1 MEKTQRNGIVCMT
14 EICEDITEMW
24 PKVFTA
30 SSDYWPPRYA
40 YIQEDIKTRPE
51 TFWSHPFMVSWKRY
65 LGTYHGIKHMY
76 LSRKSRKTIS
86 RFGFLCLKLSI
97 SAKERNQ
104 TKKGSSELASSDHLA
119 KCILMYGFSTAITFP
134 FPAFCK
140 RLKKSDYL
148 KSRGSFLVC

>member
-1 MEKTQRNGIVCMT
+1 
-14 EICEDITEMW
+14 MW

-30 SSDYWPPRYA
+30 SSDYWPPRCA

-51 TFWSHPFMVSWKRY
+51 TFLISSFHGFLKTLFRYISRYQAYVS
-65 LGTYHGIKHMY
+65 LY
-76 LSRKSRKTIS
+76 LSMYCNVLGRQFQDLGSE
-86 RFGFLCLKLSI
+86 KLSV
-97 SAKERNQ
+97 SSKEHNQ

-140 RLKKSDYL
+140 RLKKSDYR
-148 KSRGSFLVC
+148 KSRGSFLVCQVVVSNSKKRF